1 MNSNRPRDEVL
12 SRLYRDLA
20 REEPPAALDRRRVV
34 GARGVGDGAA
44 RRRRSWILRWGAPAG
59 LAATVVLAVTV
70 TLLVER
76 ERHDLLPG
84 REPAATPVPVPASG
98 SSMSPASPGE
108 PPATQETG
116 GRRESAARA
125 PEPAAAPPAAVP
137 AGRPAA
143 ATGGRREVGPGMTDG
158 EASARRAAGDS
169 TAANA
174 PPAGDR
180 LPQLGESAGGR
191 EAKAV
196 DRAAPQPFPA
206 AAPQAAT
213 PASPASSAPMAAPA
227 EARKELRGAE
237 RAAPMPAPAPAQRGL
252 ADRMARDPASWLDEI
267 RRLMREGRE
276 AEARDQL
283 AAFRRAHPDHPVPDD
298 LRALP

>member
-1 MNSNRPRDEVL
+1 
-12 SRLYRDLA
+12 
-20 REEPPAALDRRRVV
+20 
-34 GARGVGDGAA
+34 
-44 RRRRSWILRWGAPAG
+44 
-59 LAATVVLAVTV
+59 
-70 TLLVER
+70 
-76 ERHDLLPG
+76 
-84 REPAATPVPVPASG
+84 
-98 SSMSPASPGE
+98 MSPASPGK

-116 GRRESAARA
+116 GRRESGARA
-125 PEPAAAPPAAVP
+125 PEPAAAPSADVP
-137 AGRPAA
+137 AGPPAA
-143 ATGGRREVGPGMTDG
+143 ATGGTREVGPGMTAG
-158 EASARRAAGDS
+158 EASARRAPGDS

-174 PPAGDR
+174 PPAEDR

-196 DRAAPQPFPA
+196 DRAAAQPFPA
-206 AAPQAAT
+206 AAPRAAT
-213 PASPASSAPMAAPA
+213 PASPESSAPMAVPA

-237 RAAPMPAPAPAQRGL
+237 RATPMPAPAKRGL
-252 ADRMARDPASWLDEI
+252 ADRTARDPAAWIDEI